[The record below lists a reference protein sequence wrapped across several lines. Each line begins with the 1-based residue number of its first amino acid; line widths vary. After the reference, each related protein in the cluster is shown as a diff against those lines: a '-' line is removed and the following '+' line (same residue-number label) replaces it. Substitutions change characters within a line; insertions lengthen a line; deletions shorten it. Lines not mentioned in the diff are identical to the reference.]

1 MNDNQLMPGGDQGM
15 TLGAQVLGLLLAT
28 NRTVNVGLP
37 TVSLLLEGRQHPGLE
52 MGGKGGLRKPQAH
65 PTPSFTQRSSWCRG
79 KIQSTLGIPDPHRAP
94 PNLRPPVYPWDSRP
108 LEGSTQPQASESIV
122 SSDEEEGGTEDQQ
135 RWVVRGLSA
144 SPRKEP
150 GQRKPMCRPQLK
162 PVL

>member
-37 TVSLLLEGRQHPGLE
+37 TVSLLLEGQQHPGLE

-65 PTPSFTQRSSWCRG
+65 PS
-79 KIQSTLGIPDPHRAP
+79 GIPDPHRAP

-108 LEGSTQPQASESIV
+108 LQGSTQPQASESIV

-150 GQRKPMCRPQLK
+150 GQRKPMSRPQLK